1 MAQIADH
8 EAQMERHL
16 LDTCDE
22 HAFDATRPDPKPHP
36 TRRILR
42 IHALIPRRRNRGH

>member
-16 LDTCDE
+16 LDASDE
-22 HAFDATRPDPKPHP
+22 HAWDTARPDPKPLP
-36 TRRILR
+36 TRRIPR
-42 IHALIPRRRNRGH
+42 IHALIPRRRNRDH